1 MKSQMEEIDRVAE
14 MDSRLF
20 WRLVNAKRKNA
31 GSAPG
36 SKINSEGRMASPPQ
50 EITDEWAK
58 HFKKLYTP
66 SDDTRFDNEHISR
79 QLQIINEN
87 LVFPEPPDY

>member
-1 MKSQMEEIDRVAE
+1 

-36 SKINSEGRMASPPQ
+36 SKINSASAPQ

-66 SDDTRFDNEHISR
+66 SDDTRFDNEHKSYISR